1 MAARAQRIYTVEEL
15 HKIAGMDNT
24 AVRSE
29 ITGAVPDHSARQE
42 DARECICTYTDPRI
56 GLGILQED
64 IISWLELLYQIVFQE
79 KSIRLRLHD
88 SIFYICNLGDHHCS
102 LARKPLY
109 RYEILRNS
117 LMQVFGLTHIY
128 HIPLSVIISVDT
140 GGMWK

>member
-1 MAARAQRIYTVEEL
+1 MAAGAQRIYTVEEL
-15 HKIAGMDNT
+15 HKIAGMDNA

-29 ITGAVPDHSARQE
+29 ITGTIPDHSARQE
-42 DARECICTYTDPRI
+42 DAREWISTYTDPRI

-88 SIFYICNLGDHHCS
+88 SIFCICNLGDHHCS

-109 RYEILRNS
+109 RHEILRNP
-117 LMQVFGLTHIY
+117 LVQVFGLTHIY